1 VTGPPTCS
9 TCQRQD
15 LLWQRFDVVA
25 GPGRGGECYWH
36 SKLAAMANGG
46 LPVAELEQRSGLDQL
61 LGAFDRADERQALRL
76 RGVRYTVTFGGMRV
90 EVEA

>member
-1 VTGPPTCS
+1 
-9 TCQRQD
+9 
-15 LLWQRFDVVA
+15 
-25 GPGRGGECYWH
+25 
-36 SKLAAMANGG
+36 MANGG